1 MFLNDYEKSDS
12 RIAALNSLRRVV
24 IHYIDSKWYYRPST
38 SLPSI
43 KIVQPGD
50 DDQLDSNSSSNSSK
64 QQELKRHEYNI
75 WFQKQFVSIQSFL
88 LQLLSH
94 EDDVYQAVAIRTYI
108 EFMKYDSLIQN
119 GPTVV
124 SSSFNEE
131 TWKSFIIAILI
142 SRKELDV
149 DLLLMI
155 KQEILIF
162 HDFTYYSFSI
172 LIDMIAEIK
181 LIHQQYLDKVIIMG
195 SAIEYTS
202 TDIYS
207 IVANNYQVI
216 CQNCIDF
223 LRILS
228 VPELID
234 RTNMWIPLSTSK
246 NNNLTSKK
254 KKGKDMNKGKD
265 TKKDI
270 NDNKTTMLSDSDS
283 DLDEYPE
290 IDENSNNNE
299 YGREVKKIDPLVAEL
314 AGLNRNNKKRKVDS
328 KVPMK
333 MMKKSIHEEMITIE
347 QRLTDIIYY
356 KKGFSKAWLMLLS
369 LSFTSQQ
376 HKLILKHLPEHIIP
390 NMRNPMLLA
399 DYLTQSYAIGGIVAI
414 LSLEGLFFLILNY
427 NLDYPDF
434 FLSLYNL
441 CTIEVFSA
449 KYRSKFMK
457 LLSTSLKSV
466 NIPVYLVC
474 AFIKRLAH
482 LALHTPSPNTQYY
495 IAQITWLLR
504 QHPQS
509 RVLIHRTTTTES
521 SSVDVND
528 DINPDHH
535 HNDGDFNNMES
546 TNLLHSN
553 AFQSS
558 LWEID
563 SLQNHHLYQ
572 VATLAEALT
581 QPLSTTVGPEAGT
594 SYIHVED
601 YLNISYSDLIEKE
614 LATATT
620 TTTTSSKAT
629 TKKNA
634 SLAYKRPVSLFA
646 ADNIISKCFQVG

>member
-1 MFLNDYEKSDS
+1 VLLNENEKSDS
-12 RIAALNSLRRVV
+12 RIAAINSLRRVI

-38 SLPSI
+38 SLSSI
-43 KIVQPGD
+43 KIATTGD
-50 DDQLDSNSSSNSSK
+50 DDQLDSSISSK
-64 QQELKRHEYNI
+64 QQELKRHEYNK
-75 WFQKQFVSIQSFL
+75 WFQKQFLSIQSFL

-108 EFMKYDSLIQN
+108 EFMKYDSLVQH
-119 GPTVV
+119 GPTVMPSSS

-131 TWKSFIIAILI
+131 SWKSFIIAILI
-142 SRKELDV
+142 CRKELDV

-181 LIHQQYLDKVIIMG
+181 LIHQQYLDKVAIMG
-195 SAIEYTS
+195 SAIESSS
-202 TDIYS
+202 TDHCS
-207 IVANNYQVI
+207 IVVNNYQVI

-234 RTNMWIPLSTSK
+234 RANMWIPLSASK
-246 NNNLTSKK
+246 DIMISKK
-254 KKGKDMNKGKD
+254 KKGKDAKKD
-265 TKKDI
+265 TTRKDV
-270 NDNKTTMLSDSDS
+270 DDDKTTMLSDSD
-283 DLDEYPE
+283 LDDDPEVDDSTNHIEYSRE
-290 IDENSNNNE
+290 IKE
-299 YGREVKKIDPLVAEL
+299 IDPLVAEL
-314 AGLNRNNKKRKVDS
+314 AGLNRNNKKRKVDT
-328 KVPMK
+328 KVPIK
-333 MMKKSIHEEMITIE
+333 MMKKSIHEEVITME

-376 HKLILKHLPEHIIP
+376 HKLILKHLPEHVIP

-414 LSLEGLFFLILNY
+414 LSLEGLFFLILNH

-509 RVLIHRTTTTES
+509 RVLIHRSTES

-528 DINPDHH
+528 IIHNHH
-535 HNDGDFNNMES
+535 HNGDFNNMES
-546 TNLLHSN
+546 TNLLLCN

-572 VATLAEALT
+572 VASLAEALT

-614 LATATT
+614 LAT
-620 TTTTSSKAT
+620 SKAT

-634 SLAYKRPVSLFA
+634 SLAYKKPLSLFA